1 MSKTPSLRLAL
12 PLIPVALTGLSAFIA
27 YPVIPALTVS
37 SLAFA
42 ASLAVAVAFYRAE
55 RHCARVRKDLEGP
68 VAKAATRLGRGI
80 STFASGDLRIQIRH
94 PDATPESPEGK
105 AIAELLATD
114 INDFNSST
122 AVPSKRICFTGA
134 NSYQEGRTAGERIVG
149 ILGGKGSVACAI
161 PAFAQVNHVLRMKGC
176 LDYLS
181 NYPDIVWEGTFE
193 SGGTR
198 DGAVTT
204 TQAILAKFPSLSLLY
219 VTDGHTPVA
228 VEKTLRECAKRPV
241 KLVAYDAMPD
251 NMALLKE
258 GRIECLIEQ
267 NSFAQAYNALIHLF
281 NACEASWRPVSPK
294 LFMPPLV
301 ITKENHRTYWDDDK
315 DCRVL
320 MDEERT
326 QLAVPEQ
333 RKSQRRYRFALILP
347 LSTGFFEGL
356 TRGGEAA
363 KRLLEEI
370 NVEVEIVDL
379 FRDWDDFGRASL
391 FNPAIESF
399 IERKFDGIALTVN
412 DPAIVETINRAAESG
427 LAVTT
432 LNTEP
437 FSFRELVL
445 NMIENV
451 EILAESSH
459 DLAAAAEES
468 SRSAV
473 QIGGAITGIKEDIGE
488 QKNRIQ
494 ANDDELAALNQMIGD
509 MVSAIGK
516 YGTLVG
522 KMSSQSRDGSRAS
535 DETYVDTQKL
545 KGAIDGIGNE
555 LGEFRERMKEVESF
569 AATIEQLAESTNVLA
584 INASIQAARAGTAGK
599 SFSVVAGEVRTL
611 AENSR
616 HTAEA
621 IKGVVDEVKKNM
633 DAIIS
638 ISKTG
643 AAQVSA
649 NLDRALDT
657 KNAFD
662 DIVST
667 LQEANS
673 SMDRIDTSINGIRSS
688 GESVK
693 KNMDV
698 IESMSNTTK
707 NRLDEI
713 TVSVSEMSLQS
724 EHLSQTA
731 NDLRAMAMNQSI
743 VFSQVSV
750 KEAAKIRN

>member
-1 MSKTPSLRLAL
+1 MPNRPLPRLAL
-12 PLIPVALTGLSAFIA
+12 PLIPVAFTGLSAFVS
-27 YPVIPALTVS
+27 YPDIPSLAVS

-42 ASLAVAVAFYRAE
+42 ASIAVAAAFYRAD
-55 RHCARVRKDLEGP
+55 RHCARVRKDLAGP

-94 PDATPESPEGK
+94 PDTTPESPEGK
-105 AIAELLATD
+105 AIAGLLATD
-114 INDFNSST
+114 IDDFNSST

-149 ILGGKGSVACAI
+149 ILGGKGSVACEI
-161 PAFAQVNHVLRMKGC
+161 PAFTQVNHVLRMKGC

-181 NYPDIVWEGTFE
+181 NYPDIAWEGTFE
-193 SGGTR
+193 SGGNR
-198 DGAVTT
+198 DGAVTA
-204 TQAILAKFPSLSLLY
+204 TQAILAKFPSLSLVY
-219 VTDGHTPVA
+219 VTDGHTPAA
-228 VEKTLRECAKRPV
+228 VEKTLHESAKRPV

-301 ITKENHRTYWDDDK
+301 ITRENYRTYWDDAK
-315 DCRVL
+315 DCRIL
-320 MDEERT
+320 MDEEKA
-326 QLAVPEQ
+326 QLAVPEH

-356 TRGGEAA
+356 QRGGEAA
-363 KRLLEEI
+363 KRLLGELD
-370 NVEVEIVDL
+370 VEVEIVDV

-391 FNPAIESF
+391 FNPAIESC
-399 IERKFDGIALTVN
+399 IEREFDGIALTVN
-412 DPAIVETINRAAESG
+412 DPAIVETINHAVASG

-437 FSFRELVL
+437 FSFRELML

-468 SRSAV
+468 SRSAG

-494 ANDDELAALNQMIGD
+494 ASDEELSVLNQMIGD
-509 MVSAIGK
+509 VVSAIEK
-516 YGTLVG
+516 YGTLVA
-522 KMSSQSRDGSRAS
+522 KMSAQSRDGSRAS
-535 DETYVDTQKL
+535 DETYIDTQKL
-545 KGAIDGIGNE
+545 KTAIDGIGHE
-555 LGEFRERMKEVESF
+555 LGEFRDRMKDVESF

-599 SFSVVAGEVRTL
+599 SFAVVAGEVRTL

-621 IKGVVDEVKKNM
+621 IKGVVAEVKKNM
-633 DAIIS
+633 DEIIAIS
-638 ISKTG
+638 ETG

-649 NLDRALDT
+649 NLSRALDT
-657 KNAFD
+657 KNSFD
-662 DIVST
+662 DIVTT
-667 LQEANS
+667 LQEAND
-673 SMDRIDTSINGIRSS
+673 SMDRIDSSINGIRAS
-688 GESVK
+688 GVSVK

-698 IESMSNTTK
+698 IESMSNTSK
-707 NRLDEI
+707 SRLDEI
-713 TVSVSEMSLQS
+713 NVSVSEMSLQS

-750 KEAAKIRN
+750 KETAKAKN